1 MLRRG
6 SLHGRSLATRTA
18 ARVAAAAA
26 VESLA
31 EDVGPPLTW
40 DGVGGASL
48 WYIALA
54 LAWLIAASAW
64 AQAEPAD
71 RAAVSAS
78 VGREPMYCAATHPDR
93 QLCTWRDARTFHL
106 VCELDGSGKRTAAPC
121 IRQPDNV
128 EMWTFPT
135 TSQTSRP
142 GSTVRKTKRSRTELI
157 AAARAELDAA
167 QSLEQVV
174 ERIGAGPV
182 WCQRGDGLV
191 CSWHAVRRTPGYMRL
206 SRIANAPGK
215 KVNVRCGF
223 DADGR
228 SHGPGT
234 CDVTVGGRPE
244 AMH

>member
-1 MLRRG
+1 M
-6 SLHGRSLATRTA
+6 
-18 ARVAAAAA
+18 
-26 VESLA
+26 
-31 EDVGPPLTW
+31 
-40 DGVGGASL
+40 
-48 WYIALA
+48 
-54 LAWLIAASAW
+54 
-64 AQAEPAD
+64 D

-78 VGREPMYCAATHPDR
+78 VGHEPMYCAATRLDR

-106 VCELDGSGKRTAAPC
+106 VCELDGSDKRTATPC
-121 IRQPDNV
+121 VRQPDNV
-128 EMWTFPT
+128 AMWTFPT
-135 TSQTSRP
+135 TSQASRP
-142 GSTVRKTKRSRTELI
+142 GSTVRKTKGSRTELI

-167 QSLEQVV
+167 QSLEEVV

-215 KVNVRCGF
+215 KVNVHCRF

-228 SHGPGT
+228 LHGPGA

-244 AMH
+244 AMQ